1 MATLQ
6 KLRNRAGLLI
16 GALGLALLAFILTD
30 LFTSGNAWVNKFRD
44 KAFTVDGETVST
56 QGYQD
61 RVTEWEEFQ
70 KFISGNSSVD
80 ENTMTQIRERVY
92 QQMVKELML
101 DKQAAK
107 LGLSV
112 SKEEMN
118 DMVYGQS
125 VSPVLTQLPIFM
137 DENRQFSR
145 EALNNF
151 LKFISSDGTGLNDE
165 QKAYAAMYKSHWAFI
180 ERMMKYQRLEEKY
193 SALLSGAVLVN
204 SLETKQNFEDS
215 KYTADISYVLQRY
228 SSIPDTE
235 VKVSDDEVKKLY
247 ETRKKN
253 FKTNVDMAKVSY
265 FVKEVVP
272 SQEDYAAVEKDINQ
286 AREKLAS
293 SSNAANVV
301 SEYSEVPFHD
311 VFLSLNS
318 LNGEEKAFAQSAA
331 IGEIKGPI
339 KNADSFRLFKM
350 LEKTVAPDSVKVQV
364 IVVPEAAGKA
374 SKADSVLNVI
384 KGGKDFEA
392 VAKELGQSN
401 GQGGQWVTEAML
413 ANAGDDLVKACFN
426 TAKGEIT
433 KLVKNGQAQIIKVE
447 DRTAPVSK
455 VKIAFIQIPVVASD
469 KTQNNIDNELNK
481 FVTDFG
487 SADKFAKAASEKGYN
502 LIPDAMVT
510 TSDVALGQVQGTR
523 QVISWAFNEKEG
535 TVKKF
540 DFSDKRI
547 IALINKKIKSGYAPM
562 EEVSQILKAEIIK
575 DKKAEKLIASLKSKN
590 LKTLEEYA
598 ANMSSKVDTV
608 RFVNFAANSLAGL
621 GRESVLNIYSAH
633 GQPNVVSGP
642 LKGDNG
648 VIALKVTNRIELP
661 KQYNAKEIEQ
671 GLRQNNAYRIMYQ
684 SMEVLKDKLQVKDN
698 RVKFF

>member
-1 MATLQ
+1 
-6 KLRNRAGLLI
+6 
-16 GALGLALLAFILTD
+16 
-30 LFTSGNAWVNKFRD
+30 
-44 KAFTVDGETVST
+44 
-56 QGYQD
+56 
-61 RVTEWEEFQ
+61 
-70 KFISGNSSVD
+70 
-80 ENTMTQIRERVY
+80 
-92 QQMVKELML
+92 
-101 DKQAAK
+101 
-107 LGLSV
+107 
-112 SKEEMN
+112 
-118 DMVYGQS
+118 
-125 VSPVLTQLPIFM
+125 
-137 DENRQFSR
+137 
-145 EALNNF
+145 
-151 LKFISSDGTGLNDE
+151 
-165 QKAYAAMYKSHWAFI
+165 
-180 ERMMKYQRLEEKY
+180 
-193 SALLSGAVLVN
+193 
-204 SLETKQNFEDS
+204 
-215 KYTADISYVLQRY
+215 
-228 SSIPDTE
+228 
-235 VKVSDDEVKKLY
+235 
-247 ETRKKN
+247 
-253 FKTNVDMAKVSY
+253 
-265 FVKEVVP
+265 
-272 SQEDYAAVEKDINQ
+272 
-286 AREKLAS
+286 
-293 SSNAANVV
+293 
-301 SEYSEVPFHD
+301 
-311 VFLSLNS
+311 
-318 LNGEEKAFAQSAA
+318 
-331 IGEIKGPI
+331 
-339 KNADSFRLFKM
+339 
-350 LEKTVAPDSVKVQV
+350 
-364 IVVPEAAGKA
+364 
-374 SKADSVLNVI
+374 
-384 KGGKDFEA
+384 
-392 VAKELGQSN
+392 
-401 GQGGQWVTEAML
+401 
-413 ANAGDDLVKACFN
+413 
-426 TAKGEIT
+426 
-433 KLVKNGQAQIIKVE
+433 
-447 DRTAPVSK
+447 VSK